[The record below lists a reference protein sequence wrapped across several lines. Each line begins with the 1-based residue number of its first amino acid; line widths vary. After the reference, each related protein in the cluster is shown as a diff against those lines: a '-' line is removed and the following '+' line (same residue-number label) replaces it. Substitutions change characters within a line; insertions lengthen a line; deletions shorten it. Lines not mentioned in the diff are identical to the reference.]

1 MNHIGDKI
9 KELRRKN
16 NMTQEKLA
24 ERLDVSYQTVS
35 KWETGIT
42 SPDLSLI
49 VPLARLFKITTDELF
64 CYNENAD
71 ALRRKE
77 LEDEYEATWKS
88 GDLEERYK
96 ISERAVKEF
105 PDDMEWLD
113 RFAWAQ
119 ALCSFGYED
128 DEEYKRQQEEAIA
141 KFASVIENTTDGEV
155 RASAI
160 HGIVQYLS
168 FRGRNDE
175 AKSYA
180 QMYPKNYP
188 VSADE
193 VLLSCLVGEEKIVHY
208 QGMLDH
214 ALIKVI
220 NLLTEKEGEEGVK
233 AAEKIIKIMLPDGN
247 YSYYHCMLSEIYR
260 RRARNGMEASDSDT
274 AAEML
279 KLALYHGRKYDEYI
293 KGKDTAKSKP
303 FFDHY
308 SINVGDVVRTGTT
321 TMEEDVIEFIKRPLF
336 DPLREK
342 IADILSV

>member
-1 MNHIGDKI
+1 M
-9 KELRRKN
+9 
-16 NMTQEKLA
+16 
-24 ERLDVSYQTVS
+24 
-35 KWETGIT
+35 
-42 SPDLSLI
+42 
-49 VPLARLFKITTDELF
+49 ARLFKITTDELF

-77 LEDEYEATWKS
+77 LDDEYEATWKS
-88 GDLEERYK
+88 GDLRERYK

-105 PDDMEWLD
+105 PDDMEWLE
-113 RFAWAQ
+113 RLAWAQ
-119 ALCSFGYED
+119 AMCSFEYED

-141 KFASVIENTTDGEV
+141 KFACVIENASDGEV

-180 QMYPKNYP
+180 QMYPKNNIL
-188 VSADE
+188 SDE
-193 VLLSCLVGEEKIVHY
+193 VLLTCLVGEEKTVHY
-208 QGMLDH
+208 QKMLH
-214 ALIKVI
+214 GTLWKVI
-220 NLLTEKEGEEGVK
+220 GLLTEGGKEGDE

-247 YSYYHCMLSEIYR
+247 YCQYHYFLSEIYR
-260 RRARNGMEASDSDT
+260 RHAGNGMEASDSDT

-293 KGKDTAKSKP
+293 EGKDTAKSKP
-303 FFDHY
+303 FFDCY
-308 SINVGDVVRTGTT
+308 SINVDDVVRTGTT

-342 IADILSV
+342 IADILST

>member
-1 MNHIGDKI
+1 MSHIGDKI

-35 KWETGIT
+35 EWETGTT

-49 VPLARLFKITTDELF
+49 VPLARIFKITTDELF

-71 ALRRKE
+71 ALRKKE
-77 LEDEYEATWKS
+77 LEVEFGATWKS
-88 GDLEERYK
+88 GDLEKRYK
-96 ISERAVKEF
+96 ISEQAVKEF
-105 PDDMEWLD
+105 PNDMEWLD

-128 DEEYKRQQEEAIA
+128 DEEYKGQQEEAIA

-155 RASAI
+155 RASSI
-160 HGIVQYLS
+160 QGIVQYLS

-180 QMYPKNYP
+180 KMYPKNYP
-188 VSADE
+188 LSADE
-193 VLLSCLVGEEKIVHY
+193 VLLTCLVGEEKTVHY
-208 QGMLDH
+208 EKMLDN
-214 ALIKVI
+214 ALLKLIV
-220 NLLTEKEGEEGVK
+220 LLTEGGEEGNE

-260 RRARNGMEASDSDT
+260 RRARNGMEASDPDT

-279 KLALYHGRKYDEYI
+279 ELALYHGRKYDEYI
-293 KGKDTAKSKP
+293 EGKDTAKSKP
-303 FFDHY
+303 FFDCY
-308 SINVGDVVRTGTT
+308 SINVDEVVRTGTT

-342 IADILSV
+342 IDDILSV